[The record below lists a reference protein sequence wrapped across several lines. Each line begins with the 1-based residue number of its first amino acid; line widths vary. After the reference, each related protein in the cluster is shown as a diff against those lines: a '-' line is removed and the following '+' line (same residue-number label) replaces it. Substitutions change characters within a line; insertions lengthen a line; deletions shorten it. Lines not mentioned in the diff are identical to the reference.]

1 MSNTSSTCNDNNIYV
16 RHTKTHISKTMYYHH
31 HSHIN
36 NLLIQHQQRSLRND
50 TSSTTI
56 LNIIRKVLSKKETLR
71 GYSADILNAL
81 HDEDIT
87 FKAFLDVCIYC
98 IQNKLRSITD
108 IHIIKGYLYTLSP
121 FVNVIKQYERG
132 IFLDEY
138 MQTISMY
145 IEYKHIQ
152 QRQII
157 CKYGDNG
164 DKAYLILNGDVDI
177 LTKQSKHV
185 QLTKH
190 SYLRYLGK
198 LLKYGEYG
206 LLSATLY
213 ANYHTIPIEVV
224 KVNEYKQLN
233 LQRDDYL
240 WRYEG
245 SCIAASSIDDVVYSV
260 DELLTLVGDET
271 YVNVNCVDS
280 YIERIQPCMIGSNN
294 GDTVLNVVVYTY
306 IHLTSK
312 TKGDI
317 IGEHALTNKSVRCAT
332 LISKTPCHLGL
343 ISKNVYDL
351 TLKKCIDTIK
361 RNNITFLHSFTL
373 FSKINSHTLN
383 IKYYTNFVNETLQRN
398 ALILSQSTPLDH
410 IYLIKDGLFH
420 ITYTGS
426 LYDLLNL
433 KYEYKLKQMKYMLKH
448 STNPQKNA
456 IDVDYYMNKINV
468 SKNKEMSYYKT
479 LLHDYP
485 SFKGELHK
493 RNVFLIMQAVSPDI
507 VGLFEYVND
516 TTRESYF
523 TVKCVSAKGE
533 VLILYNSSFD
543 EIKFDNKLINGVEV
557 DLTKQKLSQVV
568 DRIELLLQ
576 TKVDVF
582 VKGTKSVKED
592 ITRCNANEKEIQM
605 QRKVKVNAFA
615 FNPGIC
621 SFMLCKNFNC
631 KNHKAKPITLNLM
644 YKQNTNDLRNSTN
657 TNNNNDNV
665 CNSNSV
671 SSTTTTNALYSF
683 TKAKLTKT
691 NSHANSNTTVSC
703 SNNTSNQS
711 RNNTSL
717 FIKHKRCK
725 ARTTITPFYSS
736 YNDNKGV
743 STSSRVISKKESCC
757 DESMQVP
764 LMFIQPLLN
773 KKHIYNKMDIY
784 YYNKTINSNHHK
796 AVNELKKLGVIN
808 CSTTGMN
815 SNRHR
820 RNSKMRL
827 NSVDKYNN
835 TKRRSF
841 TLLNKDCKY
850 KPSLLLKCKYKYNF
864 NNYKQTI

>member
-1 MSNTSSTCNDNNIYV
+1 MANASSSNNNSNSYT
-16 RHTKTHISKTMYYHH
+16 RHHKTHISKTMYYHH
-31 HSHIN
+31 HSHIK
-36 NLLIQHQQRSLRND
+36 NLLTQHQQRSIKND
-50 TSSTTI
+50 TSLSTI
-56 LNIIRKVLSKKETLR
+56 LNIVRKVLSKKETLR
-71 GYSADILNAL
+71 GYSTDILNAL

-87 FKAFLDVCIYC
+87 FKAFLDVCVYC
-98 IQNKLRSITD
+98 LQNKLRSVTD
-108 IHIIKGYLYTLSP
+108 IHIIKGYLYTLST

-145 IEYKHIQ
+145 IEYKHVQ
-152 QRQII
+152 PKQII

-177 LTKQSKHV
+177 LTKQSKHI
-185 QLTKH
+185 QLSKH
-190 SYLRYLGK
+190 SYLCYLGK
-198 LLKYGEYG
+198 LLKYGEHG
-206 LLSATLY
+206 LLSATLH
-213 ANYHTIPIEVV
+213 ANYQTIPIEIV
-224 KVNEYKQLN
+224 KVNDYEHLN

-245 SCIAASSIDDVVYSV
+245 SCIASSMNELVYSV
-260 DELLTLVGDET
+260 EELLQLVRHET
-271 YVNVNCVDS
+271 YVDVTSIDS
-280 YIERIQPCMIGSNN
+280 YIERIQPYKGGIHDGA
-294 GDTVLNVVVYTY
+294 VLNVVVYTY

-312 TKGDI
+312 TNGDV

-332 LISKTPCHLGL
+332 LISKTQCHFGL

-361 RNNITFLHSFTL
+361 RHNISFLQSFTL

-383 IKYYTNFVNETLQRN
+383 MKYYTNFVNETLQRN
-398 ALILSQSTPLDH
+398 AFILKQSTPLEH

-426 LYDLLNL
+426 LFDLLNL

-456 IDVDYYMNKINV
+456 IDVDYYVNKINV
-468 SKNKEMSYYKT
+468 NKDKEMTYYKAM
-479 LLHDYP
+479 LHDYP
-485 SFKGELHK
+485 SFKGEFHK
-493 RNVFLIMQAVSPDI
+493 RNVFLIMQAVSPDV

-516 TTRESYF
+516 NTRESYF
-523 TVKCVSAKGE
+523 TVKCVSSKGE

-557 DLTKQKLSQVV
+557 DLTKQKLGQVV
-568 DRIELLLQ
+568 DRIESVLQ
-576 TKVDVF
+576 TKVEVF
-582 VKGTKSVKED
+582 VKGTKCVKND
-592 ITRCNANEKEIQM
+592 VQYEKES
-605 QRKVKVNAFA
+605 QRKVNDKKVNAFA

-621 SFMLCKNFNC
+621 SFMLCKNHIC
-631 KNHKAKPITLNLM
+631 KAKPITLNLL
-644 YKQNTNDLRNSTN
+644 YKQNTNDLRN
-657 TNNNNDNV
+657 NNHNNV
-665 CNSNSV
+665 CNSNSI
-671 SSTTTTNALYSF
+671 STITTNAVCCSF

-691 NSHANSNTTVSC
+691 NSHTNSNTTVSC
-703 SNNTSNQS
+703 SGSNQS

-717 FIKHKRCK
+717 FIKHKRCCK
-725 ARTTITPFYSS
+725 ATTTITPFYSS
-736 YNDNKGV
+736 YHDNNKASV
-743 STSSRVISKKESCC
+743 ASKEGTC

-773 KKHIYNKMDIY
+773 KKCVYNKMDIY
-784 YYNKTINSNHHK
+784 YYNKTISSNHNK

-808 CSTTGMN
+808 YSTGTH
-815 SNRHR
+815 SNRNR

-827 NSVDKYNN
+827 SSVDKCNF

-850 KPSLLLKCKYKYNF
+850 KPSSLFKCKYNYY
-864 NNYKQTI
+864 NYKQTI

>member
-1 MSNTSSTCNDNNIYV
+1 MSNTSSIYNDNNIYV

-36 NLLIQHQQRSLRND
+36 NLLIQHQQRSLRSD

-87 FKAFLDVCIYC
+87 FKAFLDVCVYC

-206 LLSATLY
+206 LLSATLN

-245 SCIAASSIDDVVYSV
+245 SCIAATSINDVVYSV

-271 YVNVNCVDS
+271 YVDVNCVDS
-280 YIERIQPCMIGSNN
+280 YIERIQPCMILSDN

-317 IGEHALTNKSVRCAT
+317 IGEHALTSKSVRCAT
-332 LISKTPCHLGL
+332 LITKTPCHLGL

-383 IKYYTNFVNETLQRN
+383 MKYYTNFVNETLQRN

-448 STNPQKNA
+448 SKNPQKNA

-493 RNVFLIMQAVSPDI
+493 RNVFLIMQAVSPDV

-592 ITRCNANEKEIQM
+592 ITWCNDIQT

-631 KNHKAKPITLNLM
+631 KNHKTKPITLNLM
-644 YKQNTNDLRNSTN
+644 YKQNTDDLR
-657 TNNNNDNV
+657 TNNNNV
-665 CNSNSV
+665 CNSNSI
-671 SSTTTTNALYSF
+671 SSTTTTNAVCSF

-725 ARTTITPFYSS
+725 ARTTITPFYSY

-743 STSSRVISKKESCC
+743 STSSRVISKEESCC
-757 DESMQVP
+757 DESIQVP
-764 LMFIQPLLN
+764 LMFIQPILN

-784 YYNKTINSNHHK
+784 YYNKTISSNHRK

-808 CSTTGMN
+808 CSTAGMN

-820 RNSKMRL
+820 RSSKMRL

-850 KPSLLLKCKYKYNF
+850 KPSLLLKCKYKYNS